1 MRLGYG
7 YARRGQ
13 RLITHAPLR
22 KGKRLSL
29 LGRLGHDGS
38 GAVAMHEAS
47 VRRSHFRGF
56 IREHLLPHL
65 KPGDVVLWD
74 NARIHNRTIVRC
86 APEIGYLMRY
96 PIWSKLKHWIRKAQ
110 AETSANGGR
119 GVGGITRECF
129 RCRGLVCA
137 LRIPPSMELTAAI
150 PQHGP
155 LPYPFSLTHKIR
167 YVIGASS
174 FGHRLIPGTR
184 RNPTRKPGR
193 TSCLRLCSMRLSP
206 ETCQVSCALLP
217 NGIRLS
223 NPRHHVA
230 PMAATTAATTPNTT
244 PFKNV

>member
-1 MRLGYG
+1 MPSQAQREDVLIERADFLKWLEGLDPRRVKAVDESGVVQTRIIDHSLMRLGYG

-167 YVIGASS
+167 YVIATERVSRS
-174 FGHRLIPGTR
+174 D
-184 RNPTRKPGR
+184 
-193 TSCLRLCSMRLSP
+193 S
-206 ETCQVSCALLP
+206 QVGFL
-217 NGIRLS
+217 
-223 NPRHHVA
+223 
-230 PMAATTAATTPNTT
+230 
-244 PFKNV
+244 K